1 MKHDSTHLPAEM
13 PAKGFSPGFAA
24 LGLEA
29 ALLTTLDTLGYEEPT
44 PIQREAILRYWR
56 AAISW
61 AKPQPEPARRQ
72 PLRCRCSNASPIRR
86 GVVPPRLSWCR
97 PESWPYRS
105 AKPSHVMVKS

>member
-1 MKHDSTHLPAEM
+1 MKHETTHPPAEM

-44 PIQREAILRYWR
+44 PIQREAIPPLLAGRDLLGQAATGTGKTAALR
-56 AAISW
+56 S
-61 AKPQPEPARRQ
+61 P
-72 PLRCRCSNASPIRR
+72 CSSASPTRR
-86 GVVPPRLSWCR
+86 DAAPPRLFWCR

-105 AKPSHVMVKS
+105 AKPSRAMAKN